1 MVNRKFKFQISQN
14 RLAKF
19 RLRQKISLTAQA
31 SWCQPLMSSEAT
43 LADYESR
50 RRASISTTR
59 SPLKKVQ
66 TAKLL
71 SQGMS
76 RLKHRIRATR
86 QLSLT
91 GQSLRPLTM
100 TNTLM
105 PMAGESKTL
114 KTVWPTWTWRPRTPL
129 WPTTVFVTFWGSMW
143 RKSHSKLWLKTRLTA
158 RLSGR
163 TRIRR
168 TWFLISMSAFESLK
182 TPLILHKLNQA
193 VACYKT
199 SKDLTL

>member
-1 MVNRKFKFQISQN
+1 MNKKIVTVLLSLLKNYRNLRPNLLKILMNHLQEPLINANSLKANSQTIKINLNNSNSNKPNPMVNRRFKFQISQN

-43 LADYESR
+43 PADYESL

-66 TAKLL
+66 IAKLL

-114 KTVWPTWTWRPRTPL
+114 KTV
-129 WPTTVFVTFWGSMW
+129 
-143 RKSHSKLWLKTRLTA
+143 
-158 RLSGR
+158 
-163 TRIRR
+163 
-168 TWFLISMSAFESLK
+168 
-182 TPLILHKLNQA
+182 
-193 VACYKT
+193 
-199 SKDLTL
+199 